1 MNKPVYLN
9 LLILELRKIFSYDFW
24 YDYAKPKYEG
34 KAKLCYMDTGSF
46 IVYIKQKIFTQT
58 LQKMLKQSLIL
69 QIMN

>member
-1 MNKPVYLN
+1 MNKPVCLN

-24 YDYAKPKYEG
+24 YDYAKPKYEE

>member
-24 YDYAKPKYEG
+24 YDYAKPKYEE